1 MSSLRK
7 YSIEI
12 AAALVLLMIITAAWL
27 GEFYQASEQVRQ
39 EVLRLHILAA
49 SDNEEDQ
56 KLKLAVRDRLLKE
69 SELWFSD
76 ESNKVAAEEWLQ
88 GRLKDIAAIA
98 EDELKRHGCDDEV
111 GVQLCRAAFST
122 RVYDTFTLPVGEYDA
137 LRIIIGEGE
146 GQNWWCVLFPN
157 LCLPSSGSEDWFV
170 EHNLQVL
177 QTTPQLEPR
186 FALLEWL
193 QNMKNS

>member
-1 MSSLRK
+1 MSFLRK
-7 YSIEI
+7 YWIEI
-12 AAALVLLMIITAAWL
+12 AILFALLLMITAAWL
-27 GEFYQASEQVRQ
+27 GEFCQASERVQQ

-76 ESNKVAAEEWLQ
+76 EGNKVAAEEWLQ

-111 GVQLCRAAFST
+111 GVQLCRANFST
-122 RVYDTFTLPVGEYDA
+122 RVYDSFTLPAGEYDA
-137 LRIIIGEGE
+137 LRIIIGEGK

-157 LCLPSSGSEDWFV
+157 LCLPSSGGEDWLM
-170 EHNLQVL
+170 EHDLQIL
-177 QTTPQLEPR
+177 QTSPQLEPR
-186 FALLEWL
+186 FALMEWF